1 MKIIAAYPCLGK
13 TTIYNLNKDKCFDRE
28 FNESRSTLGMNDAD
42 KKQFFDCCAEII
54 KLQYLT
60 GYHDVLFISENDM
73 LINSLVKKLPD
84 VKSDLIMVFPNVFDF
99 KVQEDY
105 IRRVQER
112 RGIAWYERVIEPY
125 IFSTFKNCVHNR
137 IRAYQN
143 DGFDVRLTDTE
154 HPYIEDVINL
164 PEGFSLPEKKSNGTN
179 INAEDVLAGDCREA
193 NAILERLR
201 QEKSISETEYAKIVN
216 IIEMQDKWSEIMFQI
231 RHVVSTT
238 HRPHFDWQVD
248 KYEVINLIQNTL
260 GIRL

>member
-1 MKIIAAYPCLGK
+1 
-13 TTIYNLNKDKCFDRE
+13 
-28 FNESRSTLGMNDAD
+28 MNDAD
-42 KKQFFDCCAEII
+42 KEQFFDCCAEII

-60 GYHDVLFISENDM
+60 GYHDVLFISEDDM

-99 KVQEDY
+99 KVQADY

-112 RGIAWYERVIEPY
+112 SGIAWYERVIEPE
-125 IFSTFKNCVHNR
+125 IFNTKYNVKDR
-137 IRAYQN
+137 ITLYKEA
-143 DGFDVRLTDTE
+143 GFDVRLTDIE
-154 HPYIEDVINL
+154 HPYIEDVISL
-164 PEGFSLPEKKSNGTN
+164 PEGFSLPAKKSNGTN

-193 NAILERLR
+193 KAILERLK

-216 IIEMQDKWSEIMFQI
+216 IIEMQGKWPEIISQI

-248 KYEVINLIQNTL
+248 KYEVINLVKNTL

>member
-73 LINSLVKKLPD
+73 LIKSLVEELPD
-84 VKSDLIMVFPNVFDF
+84 VKSDLIMVFPNLFDF

-112 RGIAWYERVIEPY
+112 SGIAWYERVIEPE
-125 IFSTFKNCVHNR
+125 IFNTKCSVKDR
-137 IRAYQN
+137 ITLYKEA
-143 DGFDVRLTDTE
+143 GFDVRLTDIA
-154 HPYIEDVINL
+154 HPYIEDVVSLPQGFTL
-164 PEGFSLPEKKSNGTN
+164 PERKFNGKSLDK
-179 INAEDVLAGDCREA
+179 EDILARDCREA
-193 NAILERLR
+193 KSVLDRLM

-216 IIEMQDKWSEIMFQI
+216 IIEMQGKWPEIISQI
-231 RHVVSTT
+231 RHVISTT
-238 HRPHFDWQVD
+238 SRPHFDWQVD
-248 KYEVINLIQNTL
+248 KYEVINLIEQNYSQYK
-260 GIRL
+260 R